1 MSLTL
6 VKYKDFIL
14 ENTKILVG
22 LGGAVLL
29 AVAVIFPTA
38 SAIPS
43 VYQSNLKQKTDLAAI
58 NTRFKKINSMLSAQQ
73 AIKSSVILADRA
85 LPSKDDIPN
94 LMNQIQAIATSS
106 GVTLNSLQFNGITKS
121 DDGGYKKINMQAVL
135 DGNFSNFLSMLANLE
150 TTSRLI
156 DVSTLSF
163 DSQKSAGH
171 LTASLGLVSY
181 FVDSDSK
188 RSTSS
193 IDFSSSTI
201 TSTLDY
207 LKKLVPYTPQQVN
220 VTVGKSNPFE

>member
-43 VYQSNLKQKTDLAAI
+43 VYQSNLKQKTELAAI
-58 NTRFKKINSMLSAQQ
+58 NTRLKKINGMLSAQQ

-106 GVTLNSLQFNGITKS
+106 GVSLKSLQFNGITKS
-121 DDGGYKKINMQAVL
+121 DDGSYKKINMQAVL
-135 DGNFSNFLSMLANLE
+135 DGNFSNFLSMLGNLE

-163 DSQKSAGH
+163 DSQKSAGS
-171 LTASLGLVSY
+171 LTASLGLLSY

-188 RSTSS
+188 ALSGNMDFGSS
-193 IDFSSSTI
+193 AI

-207 LKKLVPYTPQQVN
+207 IKKLIPYEPQQLN
-220 VTVGKSNPFE
+220 VKVGKSNPFE

>member
-43 VYQSNLKQKTDLAAI
+43 VYQNNLKQKTDLAAI
-58 NTRFKKINSMLSAQQ
+58 NTRLKKINSMLSAQQ

-85 LPSKDDIPN
+85 LPSKDDVPN

-106 GVTLNSLQFNGITKS
+106 GVSLKSLQFNGITKS
-121 DDGGYKKINMQAVL
+121 DDGSYKKINMQAVL
-135 DGNFSNFLSMLANLE
+135 DGNFSNFLSMLGNLE

-163 DSQKSAGH
+163 DSQKSSGS
-171 LTASLGLVSY
+171 LTVSLGLVSY

-188 RSTSS
+188 ALSGNM
-193 IDFSSSTI
+193 DFGSPTI
-201 TSTLDY
+201 TSTIDY
-207 LKKLVPYTPQQVN
+207 IKKLIPYEPQQVN